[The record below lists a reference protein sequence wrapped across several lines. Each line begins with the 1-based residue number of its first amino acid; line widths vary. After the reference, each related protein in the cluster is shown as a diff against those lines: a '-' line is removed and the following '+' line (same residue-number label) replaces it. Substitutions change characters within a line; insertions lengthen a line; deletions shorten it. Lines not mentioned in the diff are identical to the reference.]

1 MPASYHY
8 SGLKDGEF
16 MEKKQKDE
24 KDITI
29 GSTKALIGILGLALA
44 AVVLLVIIR
53 VFFL

>member
-1 MPASYHY
+1 M
-8 SGLKDGEF
+8 KDGDA
-16 MEKKQKDE
+16 MEKKGKEE

-29 GSTKALIGILGLALA
+29 RSTKALIGILGLALA